1 MLGFWKTLLK
11 IAVEELPLVVELPSA
26 GEVAVTLIPERVF
39 WISKVPKDKPVLLS
53 TAEIIAWFEET
64 TVATTKSVLYE
75 LEPAAITAEPITS
88 PTFIDEIVNWP
99 PSELKIA
106 LAISASPASWATLIV
121 RSDKLSHKRF
131 DRETLTVGEK
141 SKQDK

>member
-1 MLGFWKTLLK
+1 M
-11 IAVEELPLVVELPSA
+11 ELPSA
-26 GEVAVTLIPERVF
+26 GEVAVTLIPEGVF
-39 WISKVPKDKPVLLS
+39 SISKVPRDKPELLS

-64 TVATTKSVLYE
+64 IVATTKSALKE
-75 LEPAAITAEPITS
+75 LEPAAITAEPIIS

-99 PSELKIA
+99 PSELKTA
-106 LAISASPASWATLIV
+106 LAISASPASWATLTV

-131 DRETLTVGEK
+131 ERETFTVGEK